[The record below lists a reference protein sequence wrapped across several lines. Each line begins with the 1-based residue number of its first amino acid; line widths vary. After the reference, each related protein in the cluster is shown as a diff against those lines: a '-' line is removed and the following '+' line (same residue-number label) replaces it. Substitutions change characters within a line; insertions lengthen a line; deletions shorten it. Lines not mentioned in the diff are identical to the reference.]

1 MDFEVIARG
10 IYKFIHISID
20 LPNIVILDDQ
30 TKAKTKMYIANKSQ
44 ARIDSKERGW
54 AKGEKVITG

>member
-1 MDFEVIARG
+1 
-10 IYKFIHISID
+10 
-20 LPNIVILDDQ
+20 
-30 TKAKTKMYIANKSQ
+30 MYIANKSQ